1 MQKTPIKLLDVVAVL
16 EDKPDAGLVSG
27 QVGTVVEVHSP
38 DAFEVEFLDANGR
51 TIALAELRRDELLV
65 LRNEPAV
72 AA

>member
-1 MQKTPIKLLDVVAVL
+1 MQNTPIKLLDVVAVL
-16 EDKPDAGLVSG
+16 EDKPEAGLVSG

-65 LRNEPAV
+65 LRNEPVV

>member
-1 MQKTPIKLLDVVAVL
+1 MQNTPIKLLDVVAVL
-16 EDKPDAGLVSG
+16 EDKPEAGLVSG